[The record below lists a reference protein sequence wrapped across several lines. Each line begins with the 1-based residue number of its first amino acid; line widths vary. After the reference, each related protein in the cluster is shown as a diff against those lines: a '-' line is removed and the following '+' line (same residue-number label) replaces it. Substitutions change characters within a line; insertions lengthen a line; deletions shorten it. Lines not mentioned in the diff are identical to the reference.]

1 MISSKSN
8 KTVES
13 LASDFSQD
21 FKKMQ
26 KRRRRQMMRWIA
38 LNDYVHVEDPG
49 IEDEIDQI
57 AVAVELSRV
66 EAVRVVKA
74 IFSIMVKGKMT

>member
-1 MISSKSN
+1 MISTKSN

-26 KRRRRQMMRWIA
+26 KRRRQQMMRWIA
-38 LNDYVHVEDPG
+38 LNDSVHLEDPD

-57 AVAVELSRV
+57 AAAVGLNRS